1 MFAPIH
7 DSDPIAAIAT
17 APGRG
22 GIGVVRVSGRDLSVV
37 VEALCGRALAPRMA
51 TLLPFRAADGG
62 ALDTGLALHFPAPHS
77 YTGEDVLELQGHG
90 GPVVMQ
96 LLLERVLDAGRA
108 IGLRVAEPGEFTRRA
123 FLNDKLDLAQAEAV
137 VDLID
142 ASTAQAA
149 RSASRSL
156 SGIFSRAVHVVVDQ
170 LIELRMLVEA
180 TLDFPEEE
188 IDFLERSDAR
198 GRLARVR
205 GALDVLLAEAR
216 QGALL
221 REGLHVV
228 LAGAP
233 NVGKSSLLNA
243 LAGAEVAIVTPVAG
257 TTRDR
262 IVQALQVDGV
272 PLVVVD
278 TAGLRETGDEVE
290 RIGIERTWEELGRAD
305 VILHLGVADGS
316 QAGRGGGVSDGG
328 SANGGCAAVGDAA
341 VGGDAAAGSDI
352 AARLALAADLDAD
365 IAARLP
371 RDKPILR
378 VWNKI
383 DLAELPARATEDA
396 VWLSARDGQGIDLLR
411 AALLRLAGWHG
422 AGEGS
427 FIARERHLQALRE
440 ARECLAAAH
449 VHAQRSDE
457 VLDLFAE
464 ELRLAQERLGSIT
477 GEFGADDLLGV
488 IFSRFCIGK

>member
-1 MFAPIH
+1 MPAPIH
-7 DSDPIAAIAT
+7 DADPIAAIAT

-22 GIGVVRVSGRDLSVV
+22 GIGVVRVSGRDLSAVID
-37 VEALCGRALAPRMA
+37 ALCGRALSPRTA
-51 TLLPFRAADGG
+51 TLLPFCAADGG

-96 LLLERVLDAGRA
+96 LLLERVLDAGRG

-137 VDLID
+137 ADLID

-156 SGIFSRAVHVVVDQ
+156 SGTFSRAVHGVVDQ

-205 GALDVLLAEAR
+205 AELDELLAEAR

-262 IVQALQVDGV
+262 IVQAIQVDGV

-290 RIGIERTWEELGRAD
+290 RIGIERTWEELGRSD
-305 VILHLGVADGS
+305 VILHLGVA
-316 QAGRGGGVSDGG
+316 
-328 SANGGCAAVGDAA
+328 
-341 VGGDAAAGSDI
+341 GGDDSAGSDI
-352 AARLALAADLDAD
+352 PARLALAADLDAD

-383 DLAELPARATEDA
+383 DLAGLPARATDDA

-422 AGEGS
+422 AGEGT

-440 ARECLAAAH
+440 ARDYLAAAQA
-449 VHAQRSDE
+449 HAQRSDE

>member
-1 MFAPIH
+1 MPAPIH

-37 VEALCGRALAPRMA
+37 VDALCGRTLAPRTA

-96 LLLERVLDAGRA
+96 LLLERVLEAGRA
-108 IGLRVAEPGEFTRRA
+108 IGLRPAEPGEFTRRA

-137 VDLID
+137 ADLID

-156 SGIFSRAVHVVVDQ
+156 SGTFSRAVHAVVDQ

-205 GALDVLLAEAR
+205 AALDVLLAEAR

-262 IVQALQVDGV
+262 IVQAIQVDGV

-305 VILHLGVADGS
+305 VILHLGVATGS
-316 QAGRGGGVSDGG
+316 GAGQGGGG
-328 SANGGCAAVGDAA
+328 SNGGAASGGGAAAGGDAA
-341 VGGDAAAGSDI
+341 VAGDI

-383 DLAELPARATEDA
+383 DLAGLPARASNDA
-396 VWLSARDGQGIDLLR
+396 VWLSARDGQGIELLR

-422 AGEGS
+422 AGEGT

-440 ARECLAAAH
+440 ARDCLAAAH
-449 VHAQRSDE
+449 AHAQRSDE

>member
-1 MFAPIH
+1 MAA
-7 DSDPIAAIAT
+7 DPIAAIAT

-22 GIGVVRVSGRDLSVV
+22 GIGVVRISGPDLSVV
-37 VEALCGRALAPRMA
+37 IDALCGRALTPRMA
-51 TLLPFRAADGG
+51 TLLPFLAADGD
-62 ALDTGLALHFPAPHS
+62 AIDTGLALHFPAPHS

-96 LLLERVLDAGRA
+96 LLLERVLQAGAA
-108 IGLRVAEPGEFTRRA
+108 IGLRAARPGEFTERA

-137 VDLID
+137 ADLID
-142 ASTAQAA
+142 ASSAQAA

-156 SGIFSRAVHVVVDQ
+156 SGVFSQAVHGVVDQ

-205 GALDVLLAEAR
+205 HELDALLAQAR

-243 LAGAEVAIVTPVAG
+243 LAGAEVAIVTAVAG

-262 IVQALQVDGV
+262 IEQAIQIEGV

-278 TAGLRETGDEVE
+278 TAGLRDTHDEVE
-290 RIGIERTWEELGRAD
+290 RIGIERTWQAVERAD
-305 VILHLGVADGS
+305 VVLHLGVANEESLSADALDAAI
-316 QAGRGGGVSDGG
+316 AGR
-328 SANGGCAAVGDAA
+328 
-341 VGGDAAAGSDI
+341 
-352 AARLALAADLDAD
+352 
-365 IAARLP
+365 LP
-371 RDKPILR
+371 PGTPVLR

-383 DLAELPARATEDA
+383 DLSGLAARADEQA
-396 VWLSARDGQGIDLLR
+396 VWLSARTGEGIELLR
-411 AALLRLAGWHG
+411 GALLRLAGWQG
-422 AGEGS
+422 AGEGL
-427 FIARERHLQALRE
+427 FMARERHLQALRE
-440 ARECLAAAH
+440 AREHLTAAH
-449 VHAQRSDE
+449 AHAQRRDE

-464 ELRLAQERLGSIT
+464 ELRLAQEALNRIT

>member
-1 MFAPIH
+1 MPAPIH

-22 GIGVVRVSGRDLSVV
+22 GIGVVRVSGRDLSPVID
-37 VEALCGRALAPRMA
+37 ALCGRTLAPRTA

-96 LLLERVLDAGRA
+96 LLLERVLEAGRA
-108 IGLRVAEPGEFTRRA
+108 IGLRPAEPGEFTRRA

-137 VDLID
+137 ADLID

-156 SGIFSRAVHVVVDQ
+156 SGTFSRAVHAVVDQ

-205 GALDVLLAEAR
+205 AALDALLAEAR

-262 IVQALQVDGV
+262 IVQAIQVDGV

-305 VILHLGVADGS
+305 VILHLGVADAS
-316 QAGRGGGVSDGG
+316 H
-328 SANGGCAAVGDAA
+328 AAES
-341 VGGDAAAGSDI
+341 AAGDI

-383 DLAELPARATEDA
+383 DLAGLSARASDDA
-396 VWLSARDGQGIDLLR
+396 VWLSARDGQGIELLR
-411 AALLRLAGWHG
+411 AALLQLAGWHG
-422 AGEGS
+422 AGEGT

-440 ARECLAAAH
+440 ARDCLAAAH
-449 VHAQRSDE
+449 AHAQRSDE

>member
-1 MFAPIH
+1 MSAPIH
-7 DSDPIAAIAT
+7 DADPIAAIAT

-22 GIGVVRVSGRDLSVV
+22 GIGVVRVSGRDLSGVID
-37 VEALCGRALAPRMA
+37 ALCGRALAPRMA

-137 VDLID
+137 ADLID

-156 SGIFSRAVHVVVDQ
+156 SGTFSRAVHVVVDQ

-205 GALDVLLAEAR
+205 AELDVLLAEAR

-262 IVQALQVDGV
+262 IVQAIQVDGV

-305 VILHLGVADGS
+305 VILHLGVA
-316 QAGRGGGVSDGG
+316 
-328 SANGGCAAVGDAA
+328 
-341 VGGDAAAGSDI
+341 GGDDSAGSGL

-378 VWNKI
+378 VWNKV
-383 DLAELPARATEDA
+383 DLAGLPARATEDA

-422 AGEGS
+422 AGEGT

-440 ARECLAAAH
+440 ARDCLTAAH
-449 VHAQRSDE
+449 AHAQRSDE

>member
-1 MFAPIH
+1 MPGS
-7 DSDPIAAIAT
+7 DTDPIAAIAT

-22 GIGVVRVSGRDLSVV
+22 GIGVVRVSGRDLGDLVD
-37 VEALCGRALAPRMA
+37 ALCGRALAPRVA
-51 TLLPFRAADGG
+51 TLLPFRDADG
-62 ALDTGLALHFPAPHS
+62 AAIDTGLALHFPAPHS

-96 LLLERVLDAGRA
+96 LLLERVLQVGRD

-137 VDLID
+137 ADLID

-156 SGIFSRAVHVVVDQ
+156 SGAFSRAVHAVVDR
-170 LIELRMLVEA
+170 LVELRMLVEA

-205 GALDVLLAEAR
+205 ADLDALLADAK

-262 IVQALQVDGV
+262 IAQAIQVDGL
-272 PLVVVD
+272 PLVIVD

-290 RIGIERTWEELGRAD
+290 RIGIERTWQEVAKAD
-305 VILHLGVADGS
+305 VILHLGVAGEE
-316 QAGRGGGVSDGG
+316 
-328 SANGGCAAVGDAA
+328 NGT
-341 VGGDAAAGSDI
+341 AAGATPEPATASGDDG
-352 AARLALAADLDAD
+352 ATRARAALAAELDDA
-365 IAARLP
+365 IASRLP
-371 RDKPILR
+371 QDKPILR

-383 DLAELPARATEDA
+383 DMAGRAAAATDDA
-396 VWLSARDGQGIDLLR
+396 VWLSARTGEGLPLLR

-422 AGEGS
+422 AGEGT
-427 FIARERHLQALRE
+427 FIARERHLQALRA
-440 ARECLAAAH
+440 AREHLAIAHAHAA
-449 VHAQRSDE
+449 RRDE

-464 ELRLAQERLGSIT
+464 ELRLAQEQLNSIT

-488 IFSRFCIGK
+488 IFAKFCIGK

>member
-1 MFAPIH
+1 MIPL
-7 DSDPIAAIAT
+7 DTDPIAAIAT

-22 GIGVVRVSGRDLSVV
+22 GIGVVRVSGRDLSAVIDAV
-37 VEALCGRALAPRMA
+37 CGRPLAPRTA

-62 ALDTGLALHFPAPHS
+62 AIDTGLALHFPAPHS

-96 LLLERVLDAGRA
+96 LLLERVLEAGRA
-108 IGLRVAEPGEFTRRA
+108 IGVRVAEPGEFTRRA

-137 VDLID
+137 ADLID

-149 RSASRSL
+149 RGASRSL
-156 SGIFSRAVHVVVDQ
+156 SGAFSKAVHAVVDA
-170 LIELRMLVEA
+170 LIELRMLLEA

-198 GRLARVR
+198 GRLDAIRA
-205 GALDVLLAEAR
+205 ALDALLADAR

-262 IVQALQVDGV
+262 IAQAIQVDGV

-290 RIGIERTWEELGRAD
+290 RIGIERTWQEVARAD
-305 VILHLGVADGS
+305 VILHLGVAE
-316 QAGRGGGVSDGG
+316 AGEGA
-328 SANGGCAAVGDAA
+328 SARVADPAA
-341 VGGDAAAGSDI
+341 DAAARFRGNVPPDGEG
-352 AARLALAADLDAD
+352 ARADLDAG

-383 DLAELPARATEDA
+383 DLAGLAPRATDDA
-396 VWLSARDGQGIDLLR
+396 VWLSAKDGRGIELLR

-422 AGEGS
+422 AGEGT
-427 FIARERHLQALRE
+427 FIARERHLEALRA
-440 ARECLAAAH
+440 ARGHLAAAH
-449 VHAQRSDE
+449 AHAQRRDE

-464 ELRLAQERLGSIT
+464 ELRLAQERLSSIT

-488 IFSRFCIGK
+488 IFSMFCIGK

>member
-1 MFAPIH
+1 MLGRAE
-7 DSDPIAAIAT
+7 PIAAIAT

-22 GIGVVRVSGRDLSVV
+22 GIGVVRVSGPDLLVV
-37 VEALCGRALAPRMA
+37 IHALCGRALLPRVA
-51 TLLPFRAADGG
+51 TYLPFLAADG
-62 ALDTGLALHFPAPHS
+62 APIDTGLALHFPAPHS

-96 LLLERVLDAGRA
+96 LLLERVLQAGVE
-108 IGLRVAEPGEFTRRA
+108 IGVRTARPGEFTERA

-137 VDLID
+137 ADLID
-142 ASTAQAA
+142 ASSAQAA

-156 SGIFSRAVHVVVDQ
+156 SGVFSQAVHGVVDQ

-205 GALDVLLAEAR
+205 EALDALLAQAR

-243 LAGAEVAIVTPVAG
+243 LAGAEVAIVTAVAG

-262 IVQALQVDGV
+262 IEQAIQIEGV

-278 TAGLRETGDEVE
+278 TAGLRNTEDEVE
-290 RIGIERTWEELGRAD
+290 RIGIERTWQAVERAD
-305 VILHLGVADGS
+305 VVVHLGVACKAS
-316 QAGRGGGVSDGG
+316 APEHAGGVS
-328 SANGGCAAVGDAA
+328 NGHDLADQGRAQVEVSVLAPAEALDEA
-341 VGGDAAAGSDI
+341 I
-352 AARLALAADLDAD
+352 AR
-365 IAARLP
+365 RLP
-371 RDKPILR
+371 AGTPVLR

-383 DLAELPARATEDA
+383 DLAGRAAQTDEQA
-396 VWLSARDGQGIDLLR
+396 VWLSARTGEGIDLLR
-411 AALLRLAGWHG
+411 AALLRLAGWQG
-422 AGEGS
+422 AGEGL
-427 FIARERHLQALRE
+427 FMARERHLQALRE
-440 ARECLAAAH
+440 AREHLTIAH
-449 VHAQRSDE
+449 AHAQRRDE

-464 ELRLAQERLGSIT
+464 ELRLAQEAMNRIT